1 MLSVNCFVKKTNSKM
16 QFIKGRMLGVI
27 EKTEQDTMFVVSV
40 KINKYDL
47 TGLKREIKP
56 CLLGDTVWL

>member
-1 MLSVNCFVKKTNSKM
+1 M